1 MKEILLEKGKKRTNM
16 CKFIT
21 NAEKVCR
28 VNKQNTQKRKV
39 KKWKE
44 PNNFMHYAKNN
55 AKKFYIKR
63 RTA

>member
-1 MKEILLEKGKKRTNM
+1 MKEILQKKDKRKINM

-21 NAEKVCR
+21 NAEKICR
-28 VNKQNTQKRKV
+28 VNKQNIQKGKM

-44 PNNFMHYAKNN
+44 PNNFMQCAKNS

>member
-1 MKEILLEKGKKRTNM
+1 MKETLQEKGKKRTNM

-21 NAEKVCR
+21 DAEKVCR
-28 VNKQNTQKRKV
+28 VNKQNIQKRKV

-44 PNNFMHYAKNN
+44 PSNFMQYAKNN
-55 AKKFYIKR
+55 DKKFYIKR

>member
-1 MKEILLEKGKKRTNM
+1 MKEILQEKGKKRTNM

-21 NAEKVCR
+21 NAEKICR
-28 VNKQNTQKRKV
+28 ANKQNTQKRKV

-44 PNNFMHYAKNN
+44 SNNFMQYAKNN
-55 AKKFYIKR
+55 TKKFYIKR

>member
-1 MKEILLEKGKKRTNM
+1 M

-21 NAEKVCR
+21 NAEKICR
-28 VNKQNTQKRKV
+28 ANKQNTQKRKV

-44 PNNFMHYAKNN
+44 PNNFMQYAKNN

>member
-1 MKEILLEKGKKRTNM
+1 MINLFKSLQSILIMQKHE
-16 CKFIT
+16 
-21 NAEKVCR
+21 EYDR
-28 VNKQNTQKRKV
+28 VNLANKQNTQKRKM

-44 PNNFMHYAKNN
+44 PDNFMQCAKNN